1 MSFSNSREKYLSAQI
16 FFRERPLSKNKRR
29 AQKRRFLQAHSVCQ
43 RFGLWEESEF
53 AELHNMRALKNA
65 AKREKTP
72 IAARRAAVSFSNSRK
87 KYLSAQ
93 IFFREQ
99 ISI

>member
-1 MSFSNSREKYLSAQI
+1 VEKIPCNLY
-16 FFRERPLSKNKRR
+16 FTRR

-53 AELHNMRALKNA
+53 AALHNMRALKNA

-72 IAARRAAVSFSNSRK
+72 AGARRAAVSFSNSRK
-87 KYLSAQ
+87 KYLPAQ

-99 ISI
+99 LSI